1 MNKDSLMFTEP
12 FRPWIVSL
20 TRANQFVAEQ
30 LDSWVRYRMDSLRS
44 YVDLGVAQTKVA
56 LKVTDLGSLREFA
69 DSQFA
74 VASFVGHRVID
85 DGRLLSEW
93 SEDCYKQANL
103 VGRRNMLSMLFK
115 Y

>member
-1 MNKDSLMFTEP
+1 M
-12 FRPWIVSL
+12 SL
-20 TRANQFVAEQ
+20 TRVNQLVTEQ
-30 LDSWVRYRMDSLRS
+30 LDSWVKYRMDSLKS